1 MIPNRVIFSTMVECG
16 RKEKNRFVPSSQY
29 NSMEE
34 KGRIGHEEQTAGNPV
49 DAVITSSDFE
59 TSISDI
65 QKLTFETAQGI
76 FTYANMKLDYDTMR
90 ILGFYKGDL
99 YTNLAYLASDQCT
112 SGIKL
117 IAYSD
122 RHRTEFLNRG
132 DVRGSVLSQVWKAM
146 DFLDAYNPLC
156 SRIVGIMRTDYKSYP
171 ESALKEALLNAIIHR
186 DYSIDVDTLVSVQG
200 NRISISS
207 YGGLKGL
214 SIDDMKIGIS
224 SHRNPGLAGL
234 FCKLGL
240 IESFGTGIPHIIG
253 EYRDALIKPSIGLS
267 TNVFKIELPALAPP
281 AVDQLSVDAIMD
293 LARSCESFTRSDA
306 ENACGRSRS
315 KAGAVLTAMVEERI
329 LERFGNG
336 KNTRYRIPKNRRGS
350 DENKSAGGGRAP
362 RAF

>member
-1 MIPNRVIFSTMVECG
+1 MVEK
-16 RKEKNRFVPSSQY
+16 RRIDLYHPHNTTAWKTKVESDTKNRLL
-29 NSMEE
+29 
-34 KGRIGHEEQTAGNPV
+34 GNPV

-156 SRIVGIMRTDYKSYP
+156 SRIVGIMRTDYKSY
-171 ESALKEALLNAIIHR
+171 
-186 DYSIDVDTLVSVQG
+186 
-200 NRISISS
+200 
-207 YGGLKGL
+207 
-214 SIDDMKIGIS
+214 
-224 SHRNPGLAGL
+224 
-234 FCKLGL
+234 
-240 IESFGTGIPHIIG
+240 
-253 EYRDALIKPSIGLS
+253 
-267 TNVFKIELPALAPP
+267 
-281 AVDQLSVDAIMD
+281 
-293 LARSCESFTRSDA
+293 
-306 ENACGRSRS
+306 
-315 KAGAVLTAMVEERI
+315 
-329 LERFGNG
+329 
-336 KNTRYRIPKNRRGS
+336 GS
-350 DENKSAGGGRAP
+350 
-362 RAF
+362 